1 MTGIKEPGKR
11 KPLSKKIRFEVFKR
25 DKFVCQYCGRMAPDV
40 ILEVD
45 HIVPV
50 AEGGDNGLLNLITA
64 CRDCNRG
71 KGKTRISDNDAIKK
85 QQTQLKELAEKREQS
100 EMLMEWKRELSAL
113 LNEQADL
120 IADYICSITGWGLSK
135 CGLSNMKKYIN
146 RFGFSEVQEA
156 VDIAFS
162 HYYDGTDD
170 SWELAFDK
178 IGGIC
183 YNRRKKANGDL

>member
-1 MTGIKEPGKR
+1 
-11 KPLSKKIRFEVFKR
+11 
-25 DKFVCQYCGRMAPDV
+25 
-40 ILEVD
+40 
-45 HIVPV
+45 
-50 AEGGDNGLLNLITA
+50 LITA